1 MFACLFLFVQ
11 RSIPWQDE
19 DISKQ
24 QDGVYLPASVGLSS
38 AIKEDNSEL
47 TAVIMKGWLEKNP
60 PQGYELRHMP
70 EMASPNTPHRY
81 VIQISY
87 RSLYLK

>member
-24 QDGVYLPASVGLSS
+24 QDSVYLPASVGLSS

-60 PQGYELRHMP
+60 PQGYELRHIHMRFCQKWHHP
-70 EMASPNTPHRY
+70 ILHPDM
-81 VIQISY
+81 
-87 RSLYLK
+87 